1 MYKKTAFISSLSL
14 VVFTL
19 TGCST
24 PMKFEAQLP
33 EPRPAVTKLSHA
45 MQVARAMKTTKK
57 CQGCVDTGLW
67 SDEVGM
73 IDKVGFDPLKVQ
85 QAIRDQKTSSMSV
98 VGDAIDVAGTAS
110 NIQGVLQGNAFKGHL
125 PGVGLALTVGGWL
138 LLPSEDDGVDVDSY
152 TNHLKMTYVLPADN
166 KITEQEFTSAD
177 TPNDEYKV
185 YNAKL
190 FAQKKFIAAQTKAA
204 KDLGFKPVGDIRVHF
219 IKTDDGYRD
228 WVHVWQPL
236 ENDKLGCPKVT
247 ENSERIKICRVET
260 APYKSPFDEWDR
272 TFIFERTTVPNVLA
286 KVPAGEKRWIAHY
299 GYNRMFP
306 TGLMIDE
313 AKEVKEPEA
322 LYHQFAMQLQ
332 KHLLPGM
339 TIFVP
344 SYMVNGIS
352 TAQAVLDTR
361 GTHYFAVVVPRKGQ
375 K

>member
-14 VVFTL
+14 VAFAL

-33 EPRPAVTKLSHA
+33 EHRPTVTKLSHA

-67 SDEVGM
+67 SDEVEM

-85 QAIRDQKTSSMSV
+85 QAIRAQKTSSMSI

-110 NIQGVLQGNAFKGHL
+110 DIQGVLNGGAFKGHL

-166 KITEQEFTSAD
+166 KITEREFTSAD
-177 TPNDEYKV
+177 TPKDEYKV

-190 FAQKKFIAAQTKAA
+190 FAQKKFIAVQTKAA

-219 IKTDDGYRD
+219 IKTEDGYRD

-247 ENSERIKICRVET
+247 ENSERMKICRVET
-260 APYKSPFDEWDR
+260 APYKFPMDDMDR
-272 TFIFERTTVPNVLA
+272 TFIFEKTTVPKILA
-286 KVPAGEKRWIAHY
+286 NVPAGQKRWIAHY

-313 AKEVKEPEA
+313 AKEVKEPDA

-344 SYMVNGIS
+344 SYTVNGIS
-352 TAQAVLDTR
+352 TAQAVLDTK